1 MSLLPRSRRLLAGA
15 GGIVLSTLL
24 ALSLTASPAH
34 AEGRVLGAGHPDAI
48 SGSYVVA
55 LQKADD
61 LSVPERASQLAG
73 RFGGEVG
80 FVYEAAITGFS
91 VSMSESAARRLAAH
105 PAVEY
110 VEQDVRVELVGT
122 QNNPPSWGLDRID
135 QRNLPLDNSYTYPN
149 TASNVNT
156 YILDTGVRLSHNDFG
171 GRAFTGYDAIT
182 PGGSANDC
190 NGHGTHVAGTV
201 AGTAYGVAKQA
212 SIYSVRVLDCN
223 GSGTLAGVVAG
234 VDWVTA
240 NHVKPAVAN
249 MSLGASGTHSSL
261 NSAVANSISSGV
273 SYAIAAG
280 NSNADACNFS
290 PAQVSTAITVGATTS
305 TDARASYSNFGTC
318 VNIFAPGSS
327 ITSAWHTS
335 NTASNTISG
344 TSMAAP
350 HVAGAAALILSDNP
364 SWSPS
369 QVMNQMISDA
379 TTGVVSNPGSGS
391 PNRLLFVGEGDGS
404 EPDPDPDPDP
414 PSNCTGYAET
424 YTGSLSGSGD
434 FDIQPNGSWYFSGAG
449 THRGCLEGPSS
460 GSSDFDLYLQRW
472 NGWWWSTVA
481 SSTSPTNFETI
492 DYTGNSGYYRWVVYS
507 YQGSGSYTFSMTRP

>member
-1 MSLLPRSRRLLAGA
+1 MNLLPRSRRLLIGA
-15 GGIVLSTLL
+15 GGVVLSTLL
-24 ALSLTASPAH
+24 VVSLTSSPAY
-34 AEGRVLGAGHPDAI
+34 AEGRIQGAAHPDAVAE
-48 SGSYVVA
+48 SYIVGLKKTAV
-55 LQKADD
+55 D
-61 LSVPERASQLAG
+61 RAVSAHASELAS
-73 RFGGEVG
+73 RYGGQVG
-80 FVYEAAITGFS
+80 YVYDAAITGFS
-91 VSMSESAARRLAAH
+91 VSMSEPAARRLAAH
-105 PAVEY
+105 PSVDY
-110 VEQDVRVELVGT
+110 VEQDVRVELVGSQT
-122 QNNPPSWGLDRID
+122 NPPSWGLDRID
-135 QRNLPLDNSYTYPN
+135 QRNLPLDNTYTYPN

-190 NGHGTHVAGTV
+190 HGHGTHVAGTV

-212 SIYSVRVLDCN
+212 RIYSVRVLDCN

-234 VDWVTA
+234 VDWVTS

-261 NSAVANSISSGV
+261 NNAVANSISAGV

-350 HVAGAAALILSDNP
+350 HVAGAAALILSANP
-364 SWSPS
+364 SWSAA
-369 QVMNQMISDA
+369 QVMNKMIADA
-379 TTGVVSNPGSGS
+379 TTGVVGSPGSGS
-391 PNRLLFVGEGDGS
+391 PNRLLFVGEGDDGG
-404 EPDPDPDPDP
+404 EPDPDPDP

-424 YTGSLSGSGD
+424 YTGSLSGSGAYH
-434 FDIQPNGSWYFSGAG
+434 IQPNGTWYFSGAG

-472 NGWWWSTVA
+472 NGFWWSTVA

-492 DYTGNSGYYRWVVYS
+492 DYTGNSGYYRWIVYS